1 MAKKKTKK
9 TNKTKRTTRA
19 SLDERNERLGKTDA
33 PKPRKSRKPKS
44 VVTNEPAINT
54 VLRENRKNA
63 WLKANANSLKNNF
76 LAENDPSVVSQVVS
90 KVVSWTPPAPEKYTQ
105 SEKELLESGWKH
117 DLTTDDF
124 VFHTDTKNTC
134 CGGCNPNAPWWRKAD
149 MKMEQFKEWFG
160 NKVEKAM
167 HWAFD
172 HPLAFTISLMSFF
185 LGVAILVL
193 LSSRK

>member
-9 TNKTKRTTRA
+9 TNKTKRTTR
-19 SLDERNERLGKTDA
+19 STLDARNERLGKTDA

-44 VVTNEPAINT
+44 VVTTEPATETIMR
-54 VLRENRKNA
+54 VEA
-63 WLKANANSLKNNF
+63 
-76 LAENDPSVVSQVVS
+76 
-90 KVVSWTPPAPEKYTQ
+90 
-105 SEKELLESGWKH
+105 ELLDSGWKH
-117 DLTTDDF
+117 DITTDDF

-149 MKMEQFKEWFG
+149 AKMDQFKNWFG

-185 LGVAILVL
+185 LGVTILVL

>member
-19 SLDERNERLGKTDA
+19 SLDERNERLGNTDT
-33 PKPRKSRKPKS
+33 PKPRKPRKPKS
-44 VVTNEPAINT
+44 VVTTEPAT
-54 VLRENRKNA
+54 ETLMRVE
-63 WLKANANSLKNNF
+63 
-76 LAENDPSVVSQVVS
+76 AELV
-90 KVVSWTPPAPEKYTQ
+90 
-105 SEKELLESGWKH
+105 ESGWKH

-124 VFHTDTKNTC
+124 VFYTDTKNTC

-149 MKMEQFKEWFG
+149 AKMDQFKKWFG
-160 NKVEKAM
+160 NKVEGAM

-185 LGVAILVL
+185 LGVSILVL
-193 LSSRK
+193 ISTRK